1 MMRWLCCGAL
11 TVTLCLAQRLPGAN
25 NRPPESDV
33 RDQLQTQ
40 TSIPEIAFDASA
52 DFLKLPSDLY
62 LGEVAGVTTNSRGQ
76 LFVYTRTGNP
86 TVALGN
92 SRLFSHGGSRL
103 LEFDR
108 GGAFVREIGQGVY
121 AFQVAHAVH
130 VDPQDNIWIVD
141 EGSSQVV
148 KFNSEGRVL
157 MVLGRKPEAI
167 SIRMPS
173 PNPSSTPPARAG
185 TGASGAGGA
194 GDQFIRP
201 SDVAFDADGD
211 IFVADGH
218 GANARIAKF
227 DRNGRFL
234 LSWGSR
240 GTDARQFNTPHS
252 VATDA
257 QGNVYVADQGN
268 KRIQIFDG
276 KGAFKSQIQNVGVP
290 LAVCISG
297 GPHQYLYSSHAGDEY
312 GMDDAA
318 IYKLE
323 LDGRMLGKFGTA
335 GKELKQFGLVNAID
349 CRADNNLYVGELTNW
364 RVQKLT
370 LHAGPAR

>member
-1 MMRWLCCGAL
+1 MVRWLCFGAL
-11 TVTLCLAQRLPGAN
+11 VATFLTPDAFQAP
-25 NRPPESDV
+25 
-33 RDQLQTQ
+33 
-40 TSIPEIAFDASA
+40 TSVPEIPFDASA
-52 DFLKLPSDLY
+52 DFLKLPSDTY
-62 LGEVAGVTTNSRGQ
+62 LGEVAGVATNSRGQ

-103 LEFDR
+103 FEFDR
-108 GGAFVREIGQGVY
+108 NGAFVREIGQGVY
-121 AFQVAHAVH
+121 AFLVAHAVRT
-130 VDPQDNIWIVD
+130 DAQDNIWIVD
-141 EGSSQVV
+141 EGSNQVV
-148 KFNSEGRVL
+148 KFNADGRVL
-157 MVLGRKPEAI
+157 MILGRKPEAV

-173 PNPSSTPPARAG
+173 PNPSPAPPGRGSAG
-185 TGASGAGGA
+185 TPGAGGA

-201 SDVAFDADGD
+201 SDVAFDGEGN

-240 GTDARQFNTPHS
+240 GADTGQFNVPHS
-252 VATDA
+252 IATDA

-268 KRIQIFDG
+268 KRIQVFDG
-276 KGAFKSQIQNVGVP
+276 KGGFKSQITTVGVP
-290 LAVCISG
+290 QAVCVSA
-297 GPHQYLYSSHAGDEY
+297 GPHPYLYSSHAGDQY

-318 IYKLE
+318 VYKLE
-323 LDGRMLGKFGTA
+323 LDGRVVGKFGAA
-335 GKELKQFGLVNAID
+335 GKQPKQFGLINAID
-349 CRADNNLYVGELTNW
+349 CRTENTLYVGELANW

-370 LHAGPAR
+370 LRAAAR